1 MPSVNDP
8 VPISAPPQEG
18 LPRVPLPEG
27 TRLDHYV
34 IHSVLGSGGFG
45 ITYLA
50 KHTLLG
56 RLYAIKEYFP
66 NEFSYRE
73 GQSVRSRP
81 QNESTYRWGLD
92 RFLSEA
98 RALARFKH
106 PSIVDVISVFEA
118 NHTAYMVLNYEQA
131 RDWGAWSNELGR
143 SPTQPELDKILLA
156 LLGALEAMHEREL
169 LHRDIAPDNV
179 LIRPDGTP
187 VLIDFGSAREAVRGH
202 SRVMSAIVKRGYSP
216 PEQYT
221 SRPEL
226 QGPWS
231 DIYALSA
238 TLYKILTGKMPLDA
252 TDRMLEDRLVP
263 VSTLVQGDF
272 RPTFLRAIDKGLS
285 IRAKDRPQ
293 TVAEWRDDLFEGFV
307 AEIRPSSKPLSRP
320 VNAATVASISAS
332 SSPLASSASQPQ
344 SQKAPVDMSWL
355 DEPVPIDDEVKP
367 TSSME
372 NPAVRKTVYGGLGL
386 VFGAIAGALSS
397 IILVSAV
404 AVNCTGDSC
413 YMNYLP
419 MCTAIGALVG
429 LGIGLVFKPHESAM
443 DYQDSSKDRF

>member
-8 VPISAPPQEG
+8 VSSGEAVPDGG

-27 TRLDHYV
+27 TKLDHYV

-50 KHTLLG
+50 KHSLLG

-81 QNESTYRWGLD
+81 QSKSTYKWGLE

-131 RDWGAWSNELGR
+131 RDWGAWSAELGR
-143 SPTQPELDKILLA
+143 PSTQAELDKILLA
-156 LLGALEAMHEREL
+156 LLGALEAMHAREL

-187 VLIDFGSAREAVRGH
+187 VLIDFGSAREAIRGH

-231 DIYALSA
+231 DVYALAA
-238 TLYKILTGKMPLDA
+238 TLYKFSPERCLSTPPIACSRTAWCRWSILC
-252 TDRMLEDRLVP
+252 
-263 VSTLVQGDF
+263 
-272 RPTFLRAIDKGLS
+272 
-285 IRAKDRPQ
+285 
-293 TVAEWRDDLFEGFV
+293 
-307 AEIRPSSKPLSRP
+307 
-320 VNAATVASISAS
+320 AATFARRS
-332 SSPLASSASQPQ
+332 S
-344 SQKAPVDMSWL
+344 
-355 DEPVPIDDEVKP
+355 
-367 TSSME
+367 
-372 NPAVRKTVYGGLGL
+372 R
-386 VFGAIAGALSS
+386 LS
-397 IILVSAV
+397 
-404 AVNCTGDSC
+404 T
-413 YMNYLP
+413 
-419 MCTAIGALVG
+419 
-429 LGIGLVFKPHESAM
+429 
-443 DYQDSSKDRF
+443 RR